1 MRATRWISLASF
13 ALVSAAAPLASGQ
26 TTSLLNFGYTNV
38 PVVADFS
45 QSGPGL
51 NLATGGT
58 GTSVLMPAG
67 GLSLT
72 PVQLGFTP
80 TQSPT
85 LDFDPAPFDAAGP
98 GVTFSLTENPING
111 EVSGSLTLTDA
122 DGDRIV
128 AGFVGSFFQQGDPQ
142 LLDAFITS
150 FDFVASGDGTNDSTF
165 DDFKGNSFAAD
176 NLTLLPNK
184 DNVGTVQITS
194 NFFGTDSG
202 VSLVQGTI
210 FVVPTPATPLAFAAA
225 AGLLA
230 RRRR

>member
-1 MRATRWISLASF
+1 MRATRSISLASF

-51 NLATGGT
+51 N
-58 GTSVLMPAG
+58 
-67 GLSLT
+67 
-72 PVQLGFTP
+72 TP

-111 EVSGSLTLTDA
+111 DVSGSLTLTDA

-128 AGFVGSFFQQGDPQ
+128 AAFVGSFFQQGDPQ

-150 FDFVASGDGTNDSTF
+150 FDFIASGDGTNDSTF